1 MFMPCLCSPAFL
13 QSGKQNPVSYKQ
25 TDRQPT
31 APRSSSSSPPTLPR
45 KGYPKATWRQTL
57 FRWSP
62 GINQLLPVLPGLS
75 RGKPRATAQGARGR
89 RARSAFGRRRGLRS
103 RRPAPTGSNPRS
115 RLRSGRKEELGPI
128 DGPGRDREGQLRG
141 PQKPIRA
148 GRHPTPSRS
157 RWARSARYRC
167 PPARVHMGPPRR
179 PPSSPGSNSGVFRPG
194 PRAASL
200 SSGSQGSGQAGG
212 GGPFRGCC
220 GAEARE
226 RPGGSAAC
234 VVTKQA
240 AEMKGSAG
248 ASPLPRARGGPW
260 VAGAGLPAAD

>member
-1 MFMPCLCSPAFL
+1 MRTTVSYSSKWPQPSRIKEKKKNPVTLYREAAITTSWVYSHNTPRGENEWRTPCKGWSMSLFMPCLCSPAFL
-13 QSGKQNPVSYKQ
+13 QSGKQNPVSYRR
-25 TDRQPT
+25 TGRQPT

-89 RARSAFGRRRGLRS
+89 RAGGEQAHGAAPHREPAPAAAASVPPGSAFGRRRGLRS

-115 RLRSGRKEELGPI
+115 RLRSGRKEDLRPI

-157 RWARSARYRC
+157 R
-167 PPARVHMGPPRR
+167 
-179 PPSSPGSNSGVFRPG
+179 
-194 PRAASL
+194 
-200 SSGSQGSGQAGG
+200 
-212 GGPFRGCC
+212 
-220 GAEARE
+220 
-226 RPGGSAAC
+226 
-234 VVTKQA
+234 
-240 AEMKGSAG
+240 
-248 ASPLPRARGGPW
+248 
-260 VAGAGLPAAD
+260 